1 MDGDGRGRKLASR
14 YGQRA
19 HRRPDIYRSSGRL
32 ACDGFW
38 CFWCKHPRF
47 CHNGNNGRHIVT
59 NKRLQF
65 SSLSCLGQPQW
76 GGVRSGTYLA
86 TLHHLSRQFCM
97 TFNLTLRV
105 FRAWVGG
112 GGREA
117 GSSQTDT
124 GRNATGIIDTA
135 TWMRDVS
142 GVLYATKAGR
152 AVSGTG
158 IDDEYDCLNIDLARV
173 WGEHAGTEF
182 TPVHIRIP
190 VLLYL
195 GNSA

>member
-1 MDGDGRGRKLASR
+1 MLFEKNIESFSERQPVGVMSFLLLPPAFPSLDGDGRGRKLASR

-105 FRAWVGG
+105 SE

-117 GSSQTDT
+117 VPPGQQT
-124 GRNATGIIDTA
+124 R
-135 TWMRDVS
+135 
-142 GVLYATKAGR
+142 R
-152 AVSGTG
+152 A
-158 IDDEYDCLNIDLARV
+158 CLR
-173 WGEHAGTEF
+173 
-182 TPVHIRIP
+182 
-190 VLLYL
+190 
-195 GNSA
+195 

>member
-1 MDGDGRGRKLASR
+1 MGVTPAFPSLDGDGRGRKLASR

-47 CHNGNNGRHIVT
+47 CHNGNNGRHNVT

-97 TFNLTLRV
+97 TFNLTLRLSEL
-105 FRAWVGG
+105 
-112 GGREA
+112 GREEGEA
-117 GSSQTDT
+117 RGDITLRACQIFKGYQVETTALLPMSS
-124 GRNATGIIDTA
+124 
-135 TWMRDVS
+135 
-142 GVLYATKAGR
+142 
-152 AVSGTG
+152 
-158 IDDEYDCLNIDLARV
+158 
-173 WGEHAGTEF
+173 
-182 TPVHIRIP
+182 P
-190 VLLYL
+190 
-195 GNSA
+195 

>member
-1 MDGDGRGRKLASR
+1 MTLPPAFPSLDGDGRGRKLASR

-97 TFNLTLRV
+97 TFNLTLRLSELGRGEAV
-105 FRAWVGG
+105 QRVQRRRTRSATSPVSWAKQSTRSFLMALFILGVQPERVAIQ
-112 GGREA
+112 REA
-117 GSSQTDT
+117 ILLVSPSS
-124 GRNATGIIDTA
+124 
-135 TWMRDVS
+135 
-142 GVLYATKAGR
+142 
-152 AVSGTG
+152 
-158 IDDEYDCLNIDLARV
+158 
-173 WGEHAGTEF
+173 
-182 TPVHIRIP
+182 TPP
-190 VLLYL
+190 V
-195 GNSA
+195 

>member
-1 MDGDGRGRKLASR
+1 MVNGFILIKVFPSLDGDGRGRKLASR

-97 TFNLTLRV
+97 TFNLTLRLSEGGRGRESLGGTTL
-105 FRAWVGG
+105 RAYLSFWVGFQPTRLMPECRG
-112 GGREA
+112 KPLRQSIA
-117 GSSQTDT
+117 G
-124 GRNATGIIDTA
+124 
-135 TWMRDVS
+135 
-142 GVLYATKAGR
+142 
-152 AVSGTG
+152 
-158 IDDEYDCLNIDLARV
+158 
-173 WGEHAGTEF
+173 
-182 TPVHIRIP
+182 
-190 VLLYL
+190 
-195 GNSA
+195 